1 MLAPLLRVPMLAP
14 ELLRVPI
21 LVLELVRV
29 PMLLLPR
36 EGRVGAVV
44 VVLRVAPLKREE
56 LLMLLPLRMLL
67 PALAPTLVR
76 IS

>member
-1 MLAPLLRVPMLAP
+1 MLAPG
-14 ELLRVPI
+14 
-21 LVLELVRV
+21 LVRV

-36 EGRVGAVV
+36 DGMVGAVV

-67 PALAPTLVR
+67 PALTLVR

>member
-1 MLAPLLRVPMLAP
+1 MLAPA
-14 ELLRVPI
+14 LLRVPI

>member
-1 MLAPLLRVPMLAP
+1 MLAPA
-14 ELLRVPI
+14 LLRVPI
-21 LVLELVRV
+21 LVLELVRE